1 MKIRKL
7 LVYKDFKENPYIILK
22 GKWLQ
27 KLGFNFHDYL
37 ELETYEDK
45 IIIRKVKDPKPKLWV
60 FFITYNPACPIER

>member
-1 MKIRKL
+1 MTGKQVFIMKIRKL
-7 LVYKDFKENPYIILK
+7 LVYKDFKEKTYIMLK

-45 IIIRKVKDPKPKLWV
+45 IIIRKVKDPKPKL
-60 FFITYNPACPIER
+60 

>member
-1 MKIRKL
+1 MTGKQVFIMKIRKL
-7 LVYKDFKENPYIILK
+7 LVYKDFSNKPYIMLK

-45 IIIRKVKDPKPKLWV
+45 IIIRKVKDPKPKL
-60 FFITYNPACPIER
+60 